1 MSSKPIVFFII
12 LLFIVVIP
20 IVNAQE
26 ISLAQPAN
34 QKSVIV
40 VINSSDKIHVK
51 HVITYSSSPK
61 QLELINGTVTN
72 LIVSNDVGNEK
83 QFGTMGN
90 GNTVMIFP
98 SQENTI
104 VEYDLVNVLF
114 LKDNVWTWNFKYTE
128 TTSFLIPKEV
138 ELLFVNNNP
147 VYLGEKKGINCHG
160 CQMILEYSID
170 EPKILRNIKLND
182 KEVLIE
188 IRTFAEIDQ
197 LNFEPLSKNINFEVN
212 GKNQFITAVIPLE
225 LVPAKYN
232 VFIGDKKIPFNEF
245 NKNATHFW
253 LNIRPDNSGV
263 VSIVSVETI
272 SNENTTKENN
282 LSMPVS
288 STNQNIMIYGLIGV
302 IVLVGFTVAVIIMR
316 KKKSSVTSRKISD
329 DDKPNL

>member
-1 MSSKPIVFFII
+1 
-12 LLFIVVIP
+12 
-20 IVNAQE
+20 
-26 ISLAQPAN
+26 
-34 QKSVIV
+34 
-40 VINSSDKIHVK
+40 
-51 HVITYSSSPK
+51 
-61 QLELINGTVTN
+61 
-72 LIVSNDVGNEK
+72 
-83 QFGTMGN
+83 
-90 GNTVMIFP
+90 
-98 SQENTI
+98 
-104 VEYDLVNVLF
+104 
-114 LKDNVWTWNFKYTE
+114 
-128 TTSFLIPKEV
+128 
-138 ELLFVNNNP
+138 
-147 VYLGEKKGINCHG
+147 
-160 CQMILEYSID
+160 MILEYSID

-253 LNIRPDNSGV
+253 LNIRPDNSGI

-302 IVLVGFTVAVIIMR
+302 IVLVGFTVVVIIMR